1 MDREMCIFLT
11 GKLFTFNKRYYKI
24 KSSTMEHDYIKWLK
38 ENNLTVK
45 LLNMSNAPLIISFLY
60 RTFKSRNR
68 GSIMGSELKTALAD
82 YLYHLNEIEEI
93 YPLPARQYLENW
105 TNDGFLRKYYTADSD
120 EPVFDLTP
128 PTEKALD
135 WIKDLDKKEFVGTES
150 RLLNIF
156 AMLKEIVFQGTQDPG
171 KKITELEKQKE
182 SLEKEIE
189 KIKAGFLEKPGET
202 KIKERFLAAE
212 ETTRK
217 LLSDFRQI
225 EQNFRDLDGEARKKQ
240 VTGSL
245 SKGKLLDDIFRVQD
259 LIWDTDQ
266 GRSFKAFWEFLMS
279 QSKQDEL
286 DKLIIT
292 ILHLPEIRELQKDKD
307 NWLEHLKINLVE
319 AGEKVYKTNASI
331 IEQLRKYLDNRM
343 YLENKRITEIIAE
356 IEKTAVLVKDSPP
369 SQRNFL
375 EIDDKPSLEFI
386 MERPLYSPPRNPEI
400 KTDNIREGSAQ
411 IDTTALY
418 QQLFINPQE
427 LEAHIR
433 ELLSSKSQVT
443 LKEITESFPIQKGLL
458 ELVTYLGI
466 AARDRKTVID
476 DEYTEMIEVANHE
489 TRSYSKIQVPR
500 TIFCR

>member
-1 MDREMCIFLT
+1 
-11 GKLFTFNKRYYKI
+11 
-24 KSSTMEHDYIKWLK
+24 MEHDYIKWLK

-68 GSIMGSELKTALAD
+68 VSIMGGELKTALAD
-82 YLYHLNEIEEI
+82 YLFYLNEGEEI
-93 YPLPARQYLENW
+93 YPLSARQYLENW

-128 PTEKALD
+128 ATEKALD
-135 WIKDLDKKEFVGTES
+135 WVKDLDKKEFVGTES

-156 AMLKEIVFQGTQDPG
+156 AMLKEIVFRSTEDPE
-171 KKITELEKQKE
+171 KKIIELEKQKE
-182 SLEKEIE
+182 TLEKEIE
-189 KIKAGFLEKPGET
+189 KIKAGYLEKPEET
-202 KIKERFLAAE
+202 KIKERFLAAG
-212 ETTRK
+212 ETARK

-225 EQNFRDLDGEARKKQ
+225 EQNFRDLDSEARKKQ
-240 VTGSL
+240 VSSNL

-279 QSKQDEL
+279 QTKQDEL
-286 DKLIIT
+286 DELIIT
-292 ILHLPEIRELQKDKD
+292 VLQLPEVREIQKDKD
-307 NWLEHLKINLVE
+307 NLLERLKISLVE

-356 IEKTAVLVKDSPP
+356 IEKTAVQVKDSPP
-369 SQRNFL
+369 TKRNFL

-386 MERPLYSPPRNPEI
+386 MERPLYSPPQNPEI
-400 KTDNIREGSAQ
+400 NTDNIREGDAQ
-411 IDTTALY
+411 IDTAALY
-418 QQLFINPQE
+418 QQLYINPRE
-427 LEAHIR
+427 LEDHIR
-433 ELLSSKSQVT
+433 ELLTTKPQVT
-443 LKEITESFPIQKGLL
+443 LKEVTETYPIHKGLL
-458 ELVTYLGI
+458 ELITYLGI
-466 AARDRKTVID
+466 AARDQKTVVD
-476 DEYTEMIEVANHE
+476 DENTEMIEVANQE
-489 TRSYSKIQVPR
+489 TRSHSKIQVPR